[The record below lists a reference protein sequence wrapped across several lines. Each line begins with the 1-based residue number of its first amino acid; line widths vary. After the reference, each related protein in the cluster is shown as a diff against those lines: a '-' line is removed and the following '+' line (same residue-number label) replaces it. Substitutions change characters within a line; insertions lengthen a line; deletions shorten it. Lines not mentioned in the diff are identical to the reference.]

1 MFYSFVTLRKISETK
16 DVSWPLGKGE
26 TLENKTN
33 KYFALMRSKDAKWCW
48 YFHDSFSIDLHYL
61 VDDFR

>member
-1 MFYSFVTLRKISETK
+1 MFHDLLAKVKC
-16 DVSWPLGKGE
+16 

-48 YFHDSFSIDLHYL
+48 YFHDSLSIDLHYL
-61 VDDFR
+61 VDDCR